1 MAYSIEL
8 TQRQREEREA
18 LADRQREERRNLTRK
33 HEAEKLAEKQAKD
46 AERKAEKQAEK
57 QAKDAE
63 RKAEKLAK
71 DAEKSAPAERARL
84 CRLLLDTHADASAIM
99 QDMGARCTND
109 VERVVYLKTVLGEN
123 ALL

>member
-18 LADRQREERRNLTRK
+18 LADRQREERRNMTRK
-33 HEAEKLAEKQAKD
+33 HEAEKL
-46 AERKAEKQAEK
+46 AEK